1 MSKTSREIT
10 KLSPN
15 EERLLNILIDK
26 EERETK
32 PKRVGNDV
40 VYEGLEELT
49 KEIGNR
55 ELKKLLKSLTSKG
68 FLSEKNFDSAI
79 FCPHCDSIETYSR
92 YICPQCQS
100 LNVQKVQLLEHP
112 FCGYIG
118 NRREFEED
126 TDLVCPKCKT
136 VLGDFI
142 QAQSKT
148 HTDKS
153 KVVRVIG
160 SSFTCDKCGSK
171 FEKPQTSHT
180 CKRCGATFTYKEANY
195 EKLPSYELTEN
206 VESLVPNRFVMDALR
221 GVEKLITEKG
231 YEVELNAKLR
241 GKSGVEQTFNLVAK
255 KDKTLLLL
263 DVSAWGS
270 QNDLISLLGKKM
282 DFDSKPIILLDLAG
296 NPNLASLGK
305 PYNILV
311 LDGKSEKHLEIL
323 AGVLDDVERTRDTTL
338 RWMLAREKK
347 GIKD

>member
-1 MSKTSREIT
+1 
-10 KLSPN
+10 
-15 EERLLNILIDK
+15 
-26 EERETK
+26 
-32 PKRVGNDV
+32 
-40 VYEGLEELT
+40 
-49 KEIGNR
+49 
-55 ELKKLLKSLTSKG
+55 
-68 FLSEKNFDSAI
+68 
-79 FCPHCDSIETYSR
+79 
-92 YICPQCQS
+92 
-100 LNVQKVQLLEHP
+100 
-112 FCGYIG
+112 
-118 NRREFEED
+118 
-126 TDLVCPKCKT
+126 
-136 VLGDFI
+136 
-142 QAQSKT
+142 
-148 HTDKS
+148 
-153 KVVRVIG
+153 
-160 SSFTCDKCGSK
+160 
-171 FEKPQTSHT
+171 
-180 CKRCGATFTYKEANY
+180 
-195 EKLPSYELTEN
+195 
-206 VESLVPNRFVMDALR
+206 MDALR